1 MSIKQVLTYNT
12 PMNILGIESSCDDTG
27 LAIVDS
33 SGQIIAHV
41 TSSQHQIHAKYG
53 VIVPELASRDH
64 VKNLYHYLISYLI
77 KQIQRLAILE

>member
-41 TSSQHQIHAKYG
+41 TSSQHQIHARS
-53 VIVPELASRDH
+53 V
-64 VKNLYHYLISYLI
+64 SYTHLTLPTN
-77 KQIQRLAILE
+77 REV